1 MNPETFFEELES
13 QFVGDNKCHALR
25 KHIAK
30 CNRLL
35 LRFSDGEFSL
45 VAPILGHDF
54 VVGFCEKRATWMCL
68 GKTKASPLRFVIDAD
83 SQLPKLR
90 IRTTS
95 FSDFIVELKPPFAAE
110 IKPTGEP
117 SFVAAVIAADHG
129 LVYFKLPGLHQQISA
144 SGLENL
150 DWMMLAESQDSAA
163 LEDWRDR

>member
-13 QFVGDNKCHALR
+13 QFVVDNHCHGLR
-25 KHIAK
+25 KHLAG
-30 CNRLL
+30 CNGLWCRI
-35 LRFSDGEFSL
+35 SGTEFSL

-54 VVGFCEKRATWMCL
+54 VVGFCEKRAAWMCL
-68 GKTKASPLRFVIDAD
+68 CKTKASLIRFVADAD
-83 SQLPKLR
+83 LQLPKLR

-117 SFVAAVIAADHG
+117 SFVAAVTGADHG
-129 LVYFKLPGLHQQISA
+129 LVYFKLPGMHQPLSA
-144 SGLENL
+144 LGLENL
-150 DWMMLAESQDSAA
+150 DWLMLAESKDSAA

>member
-13 QFVGDNKCHALR
+13 QFAVDNRCHGLR
-25 KHIAK
+25 KHFAK
-30 CNRLL
+30 CNRLS
-35 LRFSDGEFSL
+35 LRVSDAEFSL

-54 VVGFCEKRATWMCL
+54 VVGLCEKRAAWMCL
-68 GKTKASPLRFVIDAD
+68 GKTKASLLRFFTDAD

-95 FSDFIVELKPPFAAE
+95 FSDFINEMNPPFAAE

-117 SFVAAVIAADHG
+117 SFVAAVTGADHG
-129 LVYFKLPGLHQQISA
+129 LVYLKLPGLHQPLSA
-144 SGLENL
+144 LGLENL
-150 DWMMLAESQDSAA
+150 DWLMLAESKDSAA